1 MDDILA
7 TELPP
12 RIIIGLMR
20 VALRHLVDLCKV
32 RLNVHEPSDYNES
45 LNAPAFF
52 GNQLRLNDVQHLRR
66 FLGPWM

>member
-1 MDDILA
+1 MRASGLD
-7 TELPP
+7 
-12 RIIIGLMR
+12 LMR
-20 VALRHLVDLCKV
+20 VRLRHLVDLCKV

-52 GNQLRLNDVQHLRR
+52 GNQLRLDEVQHLCW